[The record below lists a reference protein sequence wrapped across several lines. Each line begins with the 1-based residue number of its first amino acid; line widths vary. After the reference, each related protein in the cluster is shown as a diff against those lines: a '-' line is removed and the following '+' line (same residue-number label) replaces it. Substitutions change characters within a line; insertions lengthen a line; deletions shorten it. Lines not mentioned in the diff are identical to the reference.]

1 MNEPVAA
8 EPDSAP
14 PVSAAR
20 RDPPFESRLVRLMAL
35 RLAVLTLFLAFV
47 TIVYLPTTSGGFSSL
62 VAFATVA
69 VAYALAAVYTGLL
82 RARRFTHAVAYTQ
95 IVTDQ
100 IGWTA
105 IVYVTGGAT
114 SGAVSLYGLTIFA
127 GAFALARRG
136 AFVALAS
143 ALAGYVGVVLM
154 LAQEVIPAPADQ
166 DPSLYARPLS
176 GVLYPMV
183 ANSVGLVLVASM
195 SGYLAERL
203 RTAGGNLALAEA
215 RAEQAERLAA
225 IGRLATGLAHEI
237 RNPLGG
243 IAGSIELLKTSPSL
257 TEEDRR
263 LCEIVQREAD
273 RLNDLVGDMLDLAR
287 PRTPQPE
294 PLDVTQLARD
304 VVTLAGTSGRGK
316 DVLVQFEGPP
326 SLVLRADGAQLR
338 QVLWNLVRNA
348 VQASSAGDAVLVRI
362 ERREGGDVSISVSD
376 RGPGI
381 PKEARDRIFDAFF
394 TTRSHGTGVG
404 LAVVKRIIDAH
415 GWTVEATG
423 EQGAVFEVLVPASA
437 VEGPGSRAS

>member
-1 MNEPVAA
+1 MRA
-8 EPDSAP
+8 
-14 PVSAAR
+14 
-20 RDPPFESRLVRLMAL
+20 DPPFESRLVRLMAL
-35 RLAVLTLFLAFV
+35 RLSLLTLFLAFV
-47 TIVYLPTTSGGFSSL
+47 TLVYVPSTSGGFTSL

-69 VAYALAAVYTGLL
+69 VAYALAAVYAGML
-82 RARRFTHAVAYTQ
+82 RARRFTHAVAYVQ

-100 IGWTA
+100 LGWTA
-105 IVYVTGGAT
+105 IVYVTGGAN

-143 ALAGYVGVVLM
+143 ALAGYVAIVLLM
-154 LAQEVIPAPADQ
+154 DQGLLRVPPDQ
-166 DPSLYARPLS
+166 DPGLYVRPLS
-176 GVLYPMV
+176 AMLYPMV

-203 RTAGGNLALAEA
+203 RTTGGDLAIAEA

-257 TEEDRR
+257 TDEDRR

-287 PRTPQPE
+287 PRPPQPE
-294 PLDVTQLARD
+294 PIDVTQLARD
-304 VVTLAGTSGRGK
+304 VVTLAGTSGRGE
-316 DVLVQFEGPP
+316 DVVVRYEGPE

-338 QVLWNLVRNA
+338 QLLWNLVRNA

-362 ERREGGDVSISVSD
+362 ERRASGDVAIIVSD

-381 PKEARDRIFDAFF
+381 PKEARDKIFDAFF

-415 GWTVEATG
+415 GWTVEVSG
-423 EQGAVFEVLVPASA
+423 DDGAVFEVVVPASTVSDPEPA
-437 VEGPGSRAS
+437 AAQEKLTH